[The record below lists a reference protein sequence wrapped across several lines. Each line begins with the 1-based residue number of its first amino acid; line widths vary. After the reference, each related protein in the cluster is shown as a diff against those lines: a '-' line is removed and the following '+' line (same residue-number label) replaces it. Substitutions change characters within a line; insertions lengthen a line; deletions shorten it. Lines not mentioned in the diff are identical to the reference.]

1 MGADPLEPSLERMR
15 AALDLL
21 EAAVERRV
29 RIDARRADA
38 DEEFALMQD
47 DRSRLAVELDGALDG
62 NRALAAANAAAS
74 ERVAR
79 GSGNEMRVD
88 AAQSAGSRVGA

>member
-21 EAAVERRV
+21 EAAIERRL
-29 RIDARRADA
+29 RHDARRADA

-47 DRSRLAVELDGALDG
+47 DRSRLAVELDGALAG
-62 NRALAAANAAAS
+62 NRALAVANAAAA
-74 ERVAR
+74 ERIAR
-79 GSGNEMRVD
+79 AS
-88 AAQSAGSRVGA
+88 AAIENMLAGESADSA